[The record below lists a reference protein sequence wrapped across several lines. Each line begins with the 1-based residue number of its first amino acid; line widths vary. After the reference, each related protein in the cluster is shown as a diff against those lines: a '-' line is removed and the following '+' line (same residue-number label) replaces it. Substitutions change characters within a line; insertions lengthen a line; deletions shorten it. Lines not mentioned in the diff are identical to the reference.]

1 MGFLFKG
8 LIFLWIAMVMA
19 PVEALPVATR
29 ALPTLTVWSAGGMLP
44 ALQVLAPGFE
54 QASGMKVVV
63 EAAPSTGKSAEA
75 VGNRLARREPADI
88 VLMIDYAL
96 AQLQAKGQIEPSSRV
111 DLGKSFIAMAVR
123 QGAAKPPIDSVEA
136 FKAALLAADSIAY
149 TDSASGLYLSRV
161 LFPRL
166 GLAAALQR
174 KAQMLPGPALAEALA
189 NGTVQVGFAQ
199 LSELKAVPG
208 IDVVGLIPDPL
219 QQMTLYATAVLKD
232 CAHRDAALAFVDY
245 LASPEG
251 RKAIVASG
259 LQPVR

>member
-1 MGFLFKG
+1 
-8 LIFLWIAMVMA
+8 MVVA
-19 PVEALPVATR
+19 PAEALPVATR

-44 ALQVLAPGFE
+44 ALQALAPGFE
-54 QASGMKVVV
+54 QANGVKVVV

-75 VGNRLARREPADI
+75 VGNRLARQEPADI

-96 AQLQAKGQIEPSSRV
+96 AQLQAKGQIEPDSRV

-123 QGAAKPPIDSVEA
+123 QGATQPAIDSVEA

-174 KAQMLPGPALAEALA
+174 KTRMLPAPALPEAVA

-199 LSELKAVPG
+199 LSELKGLPG
-208 IDVVGLIPDPL
+208 IDIIGLIPDPL
-219 QQMTLYATAVLKD
+219 QQMTLYSTAVLKGS
-232 CAHRDAALAFVDY
+232 AHREAALAFVDY

-251 RKAIVASG
+251 RRAILASG